1 MKELKGRK
9 FVLLFGIPF
18 GIICVLLGNPYFA
31 IVSIIVMIIGIDE
44 FYHLSIAKGADP
56 NRNFGFIMTIFVSL
70 IYYLELNIS
79 GNVFFGFLCI
89 FVIMGFL
96 KELSQ
101 DKDNALINIAA
112 TFMGILYVPVL
123 LGTVIALREFDSGH
137 GSNIVL
143 ALLISIWA
151 CDSAAF
157 FCGTWWGKS
166 KIFPRKNLGGV
177 YCGIFGFCIGIRNF
191 PYYWLI
197 RCAFRT
203 NSCTDTWC
211 HFWVFRAGGRFY

>member
-79 GNVFFGFLCI
+79 GNVFFGFFEKIL
-89 FVIMGFL
+89 FL
-96 KELSQ
+96 SELA
-101 DKDNALINIAA
+101 KLI
-112 TFMGILYVPVL
+112 
-123 LGTVIALREFDSGH
+123 
-137 GSNIVL
+137 
-143 ALLISIWA
+143 
-151 CDSAAF
+151 
-157 FCGTWWGKS
+157 
-166 KIFPRKNLGGV
+166 IFP
-177 YCGIFGFCIGIRNF
+177 
-191 PYYWLI
+191 
-197 RCAFRT
+197 T
-203 NSCTDTWC
+203 
-211 HFWVFRAGGRFY
+211 